1 MFSIDIH
8 KEALFTLCDTYHA
21 DKLFVFGSA
30 MTDKFSS
37 TSDIDFL
44 VKFKTFDL
52 YLYFDNYL
60 ILKEKLKELFNREID
75 LLEEQTL
82 KNRILI
88 NSINKNKELIYG
100 V

>member
-8 KEALFTLCDTYHA
+8 KEALFTLCDTYHV

-30 MTDKFSS
+30 MTNKFTS

-44 VKFKTFDL
+44 VKFKPFEIT
-52 YLYFDNYL
+52 LYFDNYMF
-60 ILKEKLKELFNREID
+60 LKQELKTLFNREID

-82 KNRILI
+82 KNPILI
-88 NSINKNKELIYG
+88 NSINKNKALIYG
-100 V
+100 

>member
-8 KEALFTLCDTYHA
+8 KEALFTLCDTYHV

-30 MTDKFSS
+30 LTDKFSS
-37 TSDIDFL
+37 TSDIDLL
-44 VKFKTFDL
+44 VKFKPIDL
-52 YLYFDNYL
+52 SLYFDNYFH
-60 ILKEKLKELFNREID
+60 LKEQLKDLFNREID

-82 KNRILI
+82 KNPILI

-100 V
+100 